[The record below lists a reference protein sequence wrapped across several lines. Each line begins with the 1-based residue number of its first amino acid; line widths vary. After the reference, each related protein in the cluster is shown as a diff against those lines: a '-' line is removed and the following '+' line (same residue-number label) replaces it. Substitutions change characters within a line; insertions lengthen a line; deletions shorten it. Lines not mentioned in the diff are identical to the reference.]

1 MQRRRVATYDRPV
14 TTPRWSYVVWF
25 TQRVGST
32 LLTQAIEDTGIAGRP
47 REWLEVESAD
57 ALLAR
62 YGARDVLELR
72 ETLWNEGTANAVF
85 GVKYGM
91 TPAVH
96 AQLTQLFSGLVQ
108 GADERAA
115 WDAMFPR
122 CRHIYVTRRD
132 RLRLAI
138 SWWRAIQSGEWHRP
152 NRADTVVGVTAQARD
167 VRYDAA
173 AIAHLLAEVDQREAA
188 IKDTFSRWSVAAH
201 TIAYEDLVE
210 SYEATVRAA
219 LAFLDAP
226 DDVRIPE
233 PAFTRLADEISDRW
247 YAQFVTERGR

>member
-91 TPAVH
+91 TPAMH

-152 NRADTVVGVTAQARD
+152 LRTDTAFGQPPAATREP
-167 VRYDAA
+167 RYDAD
-173 AIAHLLAEVDQREAA
+173 AIAHLVKEVGEREAA
-188 IKDTFSRWSVAAH
+188 IQAVFDRWSVTPH
-201 TIAYEDLVE
+201 VVVYEDAVADFDTTMRGL
-210 SYEATVRAA
+210 
-219 LAFLDAP
+219 LWFLDAP
-226 DDVRIPE
+226 AGTPVTE
-233 PAFTRLADEISDRW
+233 PAFARLADDLSEQW
-247 YAQFVTERGR
+247 YARFLAERR